1 MTTELRSR
9 HASDI
14 PFPDEDFY
22 KIAKLAKSAF
32 GLHLEYSKKALI
44 QSRLTKQLRRL
55 QLTSFSDYCR
65 LIERPGSRE
74 RDAFV
79 SALTT
84 NVTQFFREVHH
95 FEYLEKNVFPRL
107 SQKLKTGRP
116 IRIWSA
122 ACSTGQEAYSIAALV
137 NAGFRNSGMTG
148 INILGTDVD
157 NTVLETAR
165 AAEYHEDTC
174 LFPNERYKKSLL
186 SFAKRNREN
195 PSKMIHLGTE
205 LRQMV
210 DFRNLNLTSDWSMP
224 HQFDVIMCR
233 NVAIYFDQ
241 ETQARL
247 WEKLTKQ
254 LAPGG
259 HLFIGHSERLHG
271 ACGDMFE
278 TVGITTYRK
287 RADF

>member
-22 KIAKLAKSAF
+22 KIARLAKSAF

-55 QLTSFSDYCR
+55 QLTSFSDYCK
-65 LIERPGSRE
+65 LVDNPGSRE
-74 RDAFV
+74 REAFV

-95 FEYLEKNVFPRL
+95 FEYLEKHVFPNL
-107 SQKLKTGRP
+107 SQRLKSGRP

-137 NAGFRNSGMTG
+137 NMTFRNGDRAG
-148 INILGTDVD
+148 VKILGTDVD
-157 NTVLETAR
+157 NCVLQTAR

-174 LFPNERYKKSLL
+174 LFPNDRYKKSLL
-186 SFAKRNREN
+186 SFSVRNRDRT
-195 PSKMIHLGTE
+195 SKMIRLGPE

-210 DFRNLNLTSDWSMP
+210 EFRNLNLNGDWSMP
-224 HQFDVIMCR
+224 HRFDVIMCR

-271 ACGDMFE
+271 TCGDLFE
-278 TVGITTYRK
+278 NVGITAYRK